1 MPGIAY
7 YLEKNIIK
15 EGEVV
20 MKVKNVLIPPH
31 LKQLFKDTFGEKN
44 LEITKEEIDK
54 FLEDNKD
61 DN

>member
-15 EGEVV
+15 EGEIE
-20 MKVKNVLIPPH
+20 MKVKNVLIPSH
-31 LKQLFKDTFGEKN
+31 LKQLFKDTFGDKN

-54 FLEDNKD
+54 FLEENS
-61 DN
+61 